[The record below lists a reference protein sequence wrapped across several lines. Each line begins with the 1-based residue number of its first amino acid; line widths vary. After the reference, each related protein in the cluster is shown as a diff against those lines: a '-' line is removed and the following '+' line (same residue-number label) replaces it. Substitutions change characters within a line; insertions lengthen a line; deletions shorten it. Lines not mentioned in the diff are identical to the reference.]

1 MYERFYGLRAKPF
14 SIAPQAEFLY
24 PSRRHRLALELLHY
38 GLATRA
44 PFVVVTGEIG
54 TGKTTLLRHL
64 LGKLDASVAVASVAR
79 AHGGYA
85 NLLRWTADA
94 FGLETAGADEFALE
108 KRVLE
113 HVEAQ
118 QRLGRAVALV
128 VDEAQ
133 GLTAGALEKLRLLSN
148 VDAGGEA
155 PFQVVL
161 AGQRGLR
168 ERLQEPGL
176 AQLAQ
181 RVVVDYHLEPLERDE
196 LAPYVRHRLH
206 VAGAAESLFD
216 DEACEALHAHTGGV
230 PRLVNLLCDFA
241 LLYGYSMRAP
251 KIQRALV
258 EEVARDRAG
267 AVAQPQPIRSAHS
280 SP

>member
-1 MYERFYGLRAKPF
+1 MYERFYGLREKPF

-24 PSRRHRLALELLHY
+24 PSRRHRRALDLLQY

-44 PFVVVTGEIG
+44 PFIVVSGEIG

-64 LGKLDASVAVASVAR
+64 LARIGANTSVASVSQ

-85 NLLRWTADA
+85 SLLRWVADA
-94 FGLETAGADEFALE
+94 FSLPADGEEFALE
-108 KRVLE
+108 KRVLAHVAQE
-113 HVEAQ
+113 H
-118 QRLGRAVALV
+118 RRGRSVALV

-133 GLTAGALEKLRLLSN
+133 GLTAAALEKLRLLSN
-148 VDAGGEA
+148 VNADGES
-155 PFQVVL
+155 PFQVIL

-168 ERLQEPGL
+168 ERLREPGL

-181 RVVVDYHLEPLERDE
+181 RVVVDYHLGPLERDE
-196 LAPYVRHRLH
+196 TAPYVRHRLR
-206 VAGAAESLFD
+206 VAGAGRELFD
-216 DEACEALHAHTGGV
+216 EAACAVVHAHSGGV

-241 LLYGYSMRAP
+241 LVYGFAAQAP
-251 KIQRALV
+251 EIGRQLV

-267 AVAQPQPIRSAHS
+267 AIAQAEPDARRAQPA
-280 SP
+280 